1 MKKLLIIIG
10 ILSLSIV
17 YQAQYSEKEHAF
29 SLQFNAISPFQKS
42 IEIQAEA
49 MLSPRFGLG
58 FAFANSYGN
67 HFDYDYRLKGFFRTY
82 TWDSEQKIGLF
93 AEIAST
99 IPMYDRYS
107 NYDSEP
113 LFGVGAGV
121 VIIGALLKIINGSLI
136 FSANTWLIVG
146 LSVEAGIFVLSG
158 IQGFLLG
165 KKDEEDDVVSTIAV
179 ETAELQKAVD
189 GTVKGL
195 SELNSNISNASVATA
210 SIKVPTDM
218 GKNTED
224 FNKGLASASSNIQE
238 VAKVLNNLKETVE
251 AFENVNM
258 PEGLG
263 DEMQKMK
270 NTVKELNA
278 KYEAMLG
285 AMNK

>member
-1 MKKLLIIIG
+1 MKKQLLPDNVFE
-10 ILSLSIV
+10 L
-17 YQAQYSEKEHAF
+17 
-29 SLQFNAISPFQKS
+29 
-42 IEIQAEA
+42 
-49 MLSPRFGLG
+49 
-58 FAFANSYGN
+58 
-67 HFDYDYRLKGFFRTY
+67 
-82 TWDSEQKIGLF
+82 
-93 AEIAST
+93 
-99 IPMYDRYS
+99 
-107 NYDSEP
+107 

-165 KKDEEDDVVSTIAV
+165 KQEEEDDAVNTIAV
-179 ETAELQKAVD
+179 ETAALQKAVD
-189 GTVKGL
+189 GTVRGL
-195 SELNSNISNASVATA
+195 SELNSNISSASKATA

-218 GKNTED
+218 EKNTED
-224 FNKGLASASSNIQE
+224 FNKGLASASSNIKE
-238 VAKVLNNLKETVE
+238 VAKVLHNLKETVA
-251 AFENVNM
+251 AFETVNM

-263 DEMQKMK
+263 DELEKMK

>member
-1 MKKLLIIIG
+1 MKKQLLPDNVFE
-10 ILSLSIV
+10 L
-17 YQAQYSEKEHAF
+17 
-29 SLQFNAISPFQKS
+29 
-42 IEIQAEA
+42 
-49 MLSPRFGLG
+49 
-58 FAFANSYGN
+58 
-67 HFDYDYRLKGFFRTY
+67 
-82 TWDSEQKIGLF
+82 
-93 AEIAST
+93 
-99 IPMYDRYS
+99 
-107 NYDSEP
+107 

-165 KKDEEDDVVSTIAV
+165 KKDEEDDVLSTISV
-179 ETAELQKAVD
+179 ETAALQKAVD
-189 GTVKGL
+189 GTVRGL
-195 SELNSNISNASVATA
+195 SELNSNISDASKATA

-218 GKNTED
+218 EKNTD
-224 FNKGLASASSNIQE
+224 DLNKGLSSASSNIQE
-238 VAKVLNNLKETVE
+238 VAKVLHNLKETVA
-251 AFENVNM
+251 AFETVNM

-263 DEMQKMK
+263 DELEKMK

>member
-1 MKKLLIIIG
+1 MKKQLLPDNVFE
-10 ILSLSIV
+10 L
-17 YQAQYSEKEHAF
+17 
-29 SLQFNAISPFQKS
+29 
-42 IEIQAEA
+42 
-49 MLSPRFGLG
+49 
-58 FAFANSYGN
+58 
-67 HFDYDYRLKGFFRTY
+67 
-82 TWDSEQKIGLF
+82 
-93 AEIAST
+93 
-99 IPMYDRYS
+99 
-107 NYDSEP
+107 

-158 IQGFLLG
+158 VQGFLLG

-179 ETAELQKAVD
+179 ETAALQKAVD

-195 SELNSNISNASVATA
+195 SELNSNISNAAKATA
-210 SIKVPTDM
+210 SIKVPSDM
-218 GKNTED
+218 EKNAD
-224 FNKGLASASSNIQE
+224 DLNKGLSSASSNIQE
-238 VAKVLNNLKETVE
+238 VAKVLQNLKETID
-251 AFENVNM
+251 AFENINM

-263 DEMQKMK
+263 DELQKMK

>member
-1 MKKLLIIIG
+1 MKKQLLPDNVFE
-10 ILSLSIV
+10 L
-17 YQAQYSEKEHAF
+17 
-29 SLQFNAISPFQKS
+29 
-42 IEIQAEA
+42 
-49 MLSPRFGLG
+49 
-58 FAFANSYGN
+58 
-67 HFDYDYRLKGFFRTY
+67 
-82 TWDSEQKIGLF
+82 
-93 AEIAST
+93 
-99 IPMYDRYS
+99 
-107 NYDSEP
+107 

-165 KKDEEDDVVSTIAV
+165 KKDEKDDVVSTIEI
-179 ETAELQKAVD
+179 ETAALQKAVD

-195 SELNSNISNASVATA
+195 SELNSNISNASKATA
-210 SIKVPTDM
+210 SIKVPADM
-218 GKNTED
+218 EKNTDD
-224 FNKGLASASSNIQE
+224 FNKGLSSASTNIQE
-238 VAKVLNNLKETVE
+238 VAKVLSDLKETVD
-251 AFENVNM
+251 AFENINM

-263 DEMQKMK
+263 DELQKMK

>member
-1 MKKLLIIIG
+1 MKKQLLPDNVFE
-10 ILSLSIV
+10 L
-17 YQAQYSEKEHAF
+17 
-29 SLQFNAISPFQKS
+29 
-42 IEIQAEA
+42 
-49 MLSPRFGLG
+49 
-58 FAFANSYGN
+58 
-67 HFDYDYRLKGFFRTY
+67 
-82 TWDSEQKIGLF
+82 
-93 AEIAST
+93 
-99 IPMYDRYS
+99 
-107 NYDSEP
+107 

-146 LSVEAGIFVLSG
+146 LSVEAGIFILSG

-179 ETAELQKAVD
+179 ETAALQKAVD
-189 GTVKGL
+189 GTVRGL
-195 SELNSNISNASVATA
+195 SELNSNISNASKATA

-218 GKNTED
+218 EKNTDD
-224 FNKGLASASSNIQE
+224 FNKGLSSASSNIQE
-238 VAKVLNNLKETVE
+238 VAKVLNNLKETVA
-251 AFENVNM
+251 AFETVNM

-263 DEMQKMK
+263 DELEKMK

>member
-1 MKKLLIIIG
+1 MKKQLLPDNVFE
-10 ILSLSIV
+10 L
-17 YQAQYSEKEHAF
+17 
-29 SLQFNAISPFQKS
+29 
-42 IEIQAEA
+42 
-49 MLSPRFGLG
+49 
-58 FAFANSYGN
+58 
-67 HFDYDYRLKGFFRTY
+67 
-82 TWDSEQKIGLF
+82 
-93 AEIAST
+93 
-99 IPMYDRYS
+99 
-107 NYDSEP
+107 

-158 IQGFLLG
+158 IQGFLIG
-165 KKDEEDDVVSTIAV
+165 KKEEDDDVVSTIGV
-179 ETAELQKAVD
+179 ETAALQKAVD

-195 SELNSNISNASVATA
+195 SELNSNISNASKATA
-210 SIKVPTDM
+210 SIKVPSDM
-218 GKNTED
+218 EKNTVD
-224 FNKGLASASSNIQE
+224 FNKGLSSASSNIQE
-238 VAKVLNNLKETVE
+238 VAEVLNNLKETVG

-263 DEMQKMK
+263 DEFEKMK

>member
-1 MKKLLIIIG
+1 MKKQLLPDNVFE
-10 ILSLSIV
+10 L
-17 YQAQYSEKEHAF
+17 
-29 SLQFNAISPFQKS
+29 
-42 IEIQAEA
+42 
-49 MLSPRFGLG
+49 
-58 FAFANSYGN
+58 
-67 HFDYDYRLKGFFRTY
+67 
-82 TWDSEQKIGLF
+82 
-93 AEIAST
+93 
-99 IPMYDRYS
+99 
-107 NYDSEP
+107 

-158 IQGFLLG
+158 IQGFLIG
-165 KKDEEDDVVSTIAV
+165 KKEDDDDVVSTIGV
-179 ETAELQKAVD
+179 ETAALQKAVD

-195 SELNSNISNASVATA
+195 SELNSNISNASKATA
-210 SIKVPTDM
+210 SIKVPSDM
-218 GKNTED
+218 EKNTVD
-224 FNKGLASASSNIQE
+224 FNKGLSSASSNIQE
-238 VAKVLNNLKETVE
+238 VAEVLNNLKETVG

-263 DEMQKMK
+263 DEFEKMK

>member
-1 MKKLLIIIG
+1 MKKQLLPDNVFE
-10 ILSLSIV
+10 L
-17 YQAQYSEKEHAF
+17 
-29 SLQFNAISPFQKS
+29 
-42 IEIQAEA
+42 
-49 MLSPRFGLG
+49 
-58 FAFANSYGN
+58 
-67 HFDYDYRLKGFFRTY
+67 
-82 TWDSEQKIGLF
+82 
-93 AEIAST
+93 
-99 IPMYDRYS
+99 
-107 NYDSEP
+107 

-179 ETAELQKAVD
+179 ETAALQKAVD

-195 SELNSNISNASVATA
+195 SELNSNISNASKATA
-210 SIKVPTDM
+210 SIKVPNDM
-218 GKNTED
+218 EKNADD
-224 FNKGLASASSNIQE
+224 FNKGLSSASSNIQE
-238 VAKVLNNLKETVE
+238 VAMALHNLKETVA

-263 DEMQKMK
+263 NELQKMK
-270 NTVKELNA
+270 NTVKELNS
-278 KYEAMLG
+278 KYEAMLS

>member
-1 MKKLLIIIG
+1 MKKQLLPDNVFE
-10 ILSLSIV
+10 L
-17 YQAQYSEKEHAF
+17 
-29 SLQFNAISPFQKS
+29 
-42 IEIQAEA
+42 
-49 MLSPRFGLG
+49 
-58 FAFANSYGN
+58 
-67 HFDYDYRLKGFFRTY
+67 
-82 TWDSEQKIGLF
+82 
-93 AEIAST
+93 
-99 IPMYDRYS
+99 
-107 NYDSEP
+107 

-179 ETAELQKAVD
+179 ETAALQKAVD

-195 SELNSNISNASVATA
+195 SELNTNISNASKATA
-210 SIKVPTDM
+210 SIKVPNDM
-218 GKNTED
+218 EKNADD
-224 FNKGLASASSNIQE
+224 FNKGLSSASSNIQE
-238 VAKVLNNLKETVE
+238 VAKVLHNLKETVD
-251 AFENVNM
+251 AFENINM

-263 DEMQKMK
+263 DELQKMK

>member
-1 MKKLLIIIG
+1 MKKQLLPDNVFE
-10 ILSLSIV
+10 L
-17 YQAQYSEKEHAF
+17 
-29 SLQFNAISPFQKS
+29 
-42 IEIQAEA
+42 
-49 MLSPRFGLG
+49 
-58 FAFANSYGN
+58 
-67 HFDYDYRLKGFFRTY
+67 
-82 TWDSEQKIGLF
+82 
-93 AEIAST
+93 
-99 IPMYDRYS
+99 
-107 NYDSEP
+107 

-158 IQGFLLG
+158 IQGFLIG
-165 KKDEEDDVVSTIAV
+165 KKVDDDDVVSTIGV
-179 ETAELQKAVD
+179 ETAALQKAVD

-195 SELNSNISNASVATA
+195 SELNSNILNASKATA
-210 SIKVPTDM
+210 SIKVPSDM
-218 GKNTED
+218 EKNTDD
-224 FNKGLASASSNIQE
+224 FNKGLSSASSNIQE
-238 VAKVLNNLKETVE
+238 VAEVLNNLKETVG

-263 DEMQKMK
+263 DEFEKMK

>member
-1 MKKLLIIIG
+1 MKKQLLPDNVFE
-10 ILSLSIV
+10 L
-17 YQAQYSEKEHAF
+17 
-29 SLQFNAISPFQKS
+29 
-42 IEIQAEA
+42 
-49 MLSPRFGLG
+49 
-58 FAFANSYGN
+58 
-67 HFDYDYRLKGFFRTY
+67 
-82 TWDSEQKIGLF
+82 
-93 AEIAST
+93 
-99 IPMYDRYS
+99 
-107 NYDSEP
+107 

-165 KKDEEDDVVSTIAV
+165 KKEEEDDVVNTIAV
-179 ETAELQKAVD
+179 ETAALQKAVD
-189 GTVKGL
+189 GTVRGL
-195 SELNSNISNASVATA
+195 SELNSNISDASKATA

-218 GKNTED
+218 EKNTDD
-224 FNKGLASASSNIQE
+224 FNKGLSSASSNIQE
-238 VAKVLNNLKETVE
+238 VAKVLQNLKETVA
-251 AFENVNM
+251 AFETVNM

-263 DEMQKMK
+263 DELEKMK

>member
-1 MKKLLIIIG
+1 MKKQLLPDNVFE
-10 ILSLSIV
+10 L
-17 YQAQYSEKEHAF
+17 
-29 SLQFNAISPFQKS
+29 
-42 IEIQAEA
+42 
-49 MLSPRFGLG
+49 
-58 FAFANSYGN
+58 
-67 HFDYDYRLKGFFRTY
+67 
-82 TWDSEQKIGLF
+82 
-93 AEIAST
+93 
-99 IPMYDRYS
+99 
-107 NYDSEP
+107 

-179 ETAELQKAVD
+179 ETAALQKAVD
-189 GTVKGL
+189 GTVRGL
-195 SELNSNISNASVATA
+195 SELNSNISNASKATA

-218 GKNTED
+218 EKNTDD
-224 FNKGLASASSNIQE
+224 FNKGLSSASSNIQE
-238 VAKVLNNLKETVE
+238 VAKVLNNLKETVA
-251 AFENVNM
+251 AFETVNM

-263 DEMQKMK
+263 DELEKMK

>member
-1 MKKLLIIIG
+1 MKKQLLPDNVFE
-10 ILSLSIV
+10 L
-17 YQAQYSEKEHAF
+17 
-29 SLQFNAISPFQKS
+29 
-42 IEIQAEA
+42 
-49 MLSPRFGLG
+49 
-58 FAFANSYGN
+58 
-67 HFDYDYRLKGFFRTY
+67 
-82 TWDSEQKIGLF
+82 
-93 AEIAST
+93 
-99 IPMYDRYS
+99 
-107 NYDSEP
+107 

-158 IQGFLLG
+158 IQGFLIG
-165 KKDEEDDVVSTIAV
+165 KKEEDDDVVSTIGV
-179 ETAELQKAVD
+179 ETAALQKAVD

-195 SELNSNISNASVATA
+195 FELNSNISNASKATA
-210 SIKVPTDM
+210 SIKVPSDM
-218 GKNTED
+218 EKNTDD
-224 FNKGLASASSNIQE
+224 FNKGLSSASTNIQE
-238 VAKVLNNLKETVE
+238 VAEVLNNLKETVG

-263 DEMQKMK
+263 DEFEKMK

>member
-1 MKKLLIIIG
+1 MKKQLLPDNIFE
-10 ILSLSIV
+10 L
-17 YQAQYSEKEHAF
+17 
-29 SLQFNAISPFQKS
+29 
-42 IEIQAEA
+42 
-49 MLSPRFGLG
+49 
-58 FAFANSYGN
+58 
-67 HFDYDYRLKGFFRTY
+67 
-82 TWDSEQKIGLF
+82 
-93 AEIAST
+93 
-99 IPMYDRYS
+99 
-107 NYDSEP
+107 

-165 KKDEEDDVVSTIAV
+165 KKDEEEDVVSTIAV
-179 ETAELQKAVD
+179 ETAALQKAVD
-189 GTVKGL
+189 GTVRGL
-195 SELNSNISNASVATA
+195 SELNSNISNASKATA

-218 GKNTED
+218 EKNTD
-224 FNKGLASASSNIQE
+224 YFNKGLSSASSNIQE
-238 VAKVLNNLKETVE
+238 VAKVLHNLKETVA
-251 AFENVNM
+251 AFETVNM

-263 DEMQKMK
+263 DELEKMK

>member
-1 MKKLLIIIG
+1 MKKQLLPDNVFE
-10 ILSLSIV
+10 L
-17 YQAQYSEKEHAF
+17 
-29 SLQFNAISPFQKS
+29 
-42 IEIQAEA
+42 
-49 MLSPRFGLG
+49 
-58 FAFANSYGN
+58 
-67 HFDYDYRLKGFFRTY
+67 
-82 TWDSEQKIGLF
+82 
-93 AEIAST
+93 
-99 IPMYDRYS
+99 
-107 NYDSEP
+107 

-158 IQGFLLG
+158 IQGFLLS

-179 ETAELQKAVD
+179 ETAALQKAVD

-195 SELNSNISNASVATA
+195 SELNSNISNASKATA
-210 SIKVPTDM
+210 SIKVPNDM
-218 GKNTED
+218 EKNADD
-224 FNKGLASASSNIQE
+224 FNKGLSSASSKIQE
-238 VAKVLNNLKETVE
+238 VAKVLHNLKETVD
-251 AFENVNM
+251 AFENINM

-263 DEMQKMK
+263 DELQKMK